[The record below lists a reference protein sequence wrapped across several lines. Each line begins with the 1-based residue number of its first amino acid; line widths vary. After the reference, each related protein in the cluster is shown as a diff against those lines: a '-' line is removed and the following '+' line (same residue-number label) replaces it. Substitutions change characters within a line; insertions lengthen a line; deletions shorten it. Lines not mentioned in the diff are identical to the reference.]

1 MPSSFNNNYTIS
13 EVPSRE
19 EWETYFKKAEF
30 SNLLQ
35 SWIYGEAK
43 RKNEKWKI
51 YRGII
56 KKNNEPIAICQWM
69 EKSIFGLLSIV
80 RVNRGPIY
88 LNKNLDCE
96 DKIGAYTLLGKRF
109 SLLNRKILIIAPALF
124 DDEENR
130 VFLKGQQFIKRSRV
144 IGWKSALV
152 DLDRTEEEMKMSF
165 RGRLRNYIK
174 NSEKLNFIFAASDKK
189 DDVECIVKKYIS
201 MQKEKTFDGVSADL
215 IKSMYQA
222 SNNDGNVFV
231 VQIMDDNKQILAEKL
246 LVTHG
251 KQCTPLIAWTSESGE
266 KLHAMHFLVWKTLL
280 YLKQRGISY
289 YDVGGYNEKE
299 RPSVCQ
305 FKKGFRGNEYCL
317 VGEYVHF
324 LNYKI
329 GI

>member
-1 MPSSFNNNYTIS
+1 MSNSFNNNYTIS
-13 EVPSRE
+13 DVSSRD
-19 EWETYFKKAEF
+19 EWETYFKETEF

-43 RKNEKWKI
+43 KKNEKWKI
-51 YRGII
+51 SRGII

-69 EKSIFGLLSIV
+69 EKSIFGLFSVV

-88 LNKNLDCE
+88 LNKDLEHE
-96 DKIGAYTLLGKRF
+96 DKIGSYQLLGKQF

-130 VFLKGQQFIKRSRV
+130 IFLKRQQFIKRSGA
-144 IGWKSALV
+144 IGWKSALIS
-152 DLDRTEEEMKMSF
+152 LDKTEEEIKMSF

-174 NSEKLNFIFAASDKK
+174 NSEKLNFIFELSDKK
-189 DDVECIVKKYIS
+189 DDVENIIKKYIS

-215 IKSMYQA
+215 MKSMYEA

-231 VQIMDDNKQILAEKL
+231 VRIRDDDKQILAEKL
-246 LVTHG
+246 LVIHG

-266 KLHAMHFLVWKTLL
+266 KLHSMHSLVWKTLL
-280 YLKQRGISY
+280 YLKQRGVSY

-305 FKKGFRGNEYCL
+305 FKKGFRGKEYCL
-317 VGEYVHF
+317 AGEYVRF
-324 LNYKI
+324 F
-329 GI
+329 

>member
-1 MPSSFNNNYTIS
+1 MPSLSNSRYTIS
-13 EVPSRE
+13 HVSSRD
-19 EWETYFKKAEF
+19 EWEMHFKKAEF

-43 RKNEKWKI
+43 KKSEKWKI

-56 KKNNEPIAICQWM
+56 KKDNEPIAICQWM

-88 LNKNLDCE
+88 FNKDLEYE
-96 DKIGAYTLLGKRF
+96 DKAGSYKLLGKKF
-109 SLLNRKILIIAPALF
+109 SLLSRKILVIAPALF
-124 DDEENR
+124 DDEENKT
-130 VFLKGQQFIKRSRV
+130 FLRRQQFIKRRKALN
-144 IGWKSALV
+144 WKSAIV
-152 DLDRTEEEMKMSF
+152 CLDKTEEEIRMSL

-174 NSEKLNFIFAASDKK
+174 NSEKLGYNFEVSDKK
-189 DDVECIVKKYIS
+189 DDVENIIKKYIF

-215 IKSMYQA
+215 MRSMYEA

-231 VQIMDDNKQILAEKL
+231 VRIMDDNKQMLAEKL
-246 LVTHG
+246 LVIHG

-266 KLHAMHFLVWKTLL
+266 KLHAMHFLVWNALL
-280 YLKQRGISY
+280 YLKKRGISY
-289 YDVGGYNEKE
+289 YDVGGYNEV
-299 RPSVCQ
+299 RPSACQ

-317 VGEYVHF
+317 VGEYIHF